1 MARFRTTIDSA
12 RSPADAFAY
21 MADFAHAAEWDPN
34 VTEAHRV
41 GDGPIG
47 VGTAF
52 AIVSRFGPRLV
63 PLTYTI
69 VRYEPDRLVVLEA
82 PSKGYTSTDTITI
95 EPTATGSR
103 VTYDAV
109 LAFSG
114 IGRLADPLMQWVF
127 GRVGRRA
134 EARLREV
141 L

>member
-1 MARFRTTIDSA
+1 MARFTTTVAS
-12 RSPADAFAY
+12 RRRQADAFAY
-21 MADFAHAAEWDPN
+21 MAAFENAREWDPS
-34 VTEAHRV
+34 VTEARRT
-41 GDGPIG
+41 GDVPLG

-52 AIVSRFGPRLV
+52 EVVSKFGPRLV

-82 PSKGYTSTDTITI
+82 RSKGFVSTDTITV
-95 EPTATGSR
+95 EPDGDASR

-109 LAFSG
+109 LEFG
-114 IGRLADPLMQWVF
+114 GLGRFADPLMQLVF
-127 GRVGRRA
+127 NRVGRKA